1 MLKRRKSY
9 PGHISLDDT
18 GYRTVEEMIAAA
30 GQQQKIVWDGG
41 ETGYE
46 RSCYILLYVY
56 AYMFSCWPL
65 RGTLT
70 LNVT

>member
-18 GYRTVEEMIAAA
+18 DYRTVEEMIAAA

-46 RSCYILLYVY
+46 LSCYILL
-56 AYMFSCWPL
+56 MFSCWPL